1 MKMHIL
7 PGGRLRM
14 RRSVFYPD
22 AQRDE
27 TMDLPVSCYLLRHA
41 QGNVLFDSGCH
52 PDTSTDPVG
61 RWGVQAKFLN
71 PLHRTEDTVVHALGS
86 LGLKAD
92 DIDLVIN
99 SHLHTDH
106 CGCNGFFRRA
116 TMICHTRE
124 LEPARS
130 PLGAAIGRLP
140 QDWDHSMPFRTFEGQ
155 HDVFGDGRIV
165 LLSMPGHTPGMS
177 CALTSL
183 DRSGTF
189 LLTSDAVAIKDHLD
203 QGIHPRQT
211 WDHDAA
217 STSMDEIRRIG
228 ASGATIV
235 FGHDDAQW
243 QTMKK
248 GEQFYD

>member
-1 MKMHIL
+1 
-7 PGGRLRM
+7 
-14 RRSVFYPD
+14 
-22 AQRDE
+22 
-27 TMDLPVSCYLLRHA
+27 
-41 QGNVLFDSGCH
+41 
-52 PDTSTDPVG
+52 
-61 RWGVQAKFLN
+61 
-71 PLHRTEDTVVHALGS
+71 
-86 LGLKAD
+86 
-92 DIDLVIN
+92 
-99 SHLHTDH
+99 
-106 CGCNGFFRRA
+106 
-116 TMICHTRE
+116 MICHTRE
-124 LEPARS
+124 LETARS
-130 PLGAAIGRLP
+130 PLGAAIGMLP

-183 DRSGTF
+183 DRSGQF

-211 WDHDAA
+211 WDHDVA

-235 FGHDDAQW
+235 FGHDDVQW